1 MLKKKK
7 PDRRNQAFSVQKTNR
22 GNLVNKTNLAQHPC
36 ANKCSNFKEEQCNH
50 CLVAQVEKR
59 EFELGVAPDEA
70 YVKTIS
76 VEATTCSDFVK
87 GDTVVFVDAFM
98 PDDLMTVHQVQDDG
112 VLLNGNRKFALA
124 DLLRHATTVEL
135 NAKRRLSLT
144 EQSLGEV
151 S

>member
-1 MLKKKK
+1 MHKKKK
-7 PDRRNQAFSVQKTNR
+7 PDLGDQAFSVQKTNR
-22 GNLVNKTNLAQHPC
+22 GNLVNKTNLTQHPC

-87 GDTVVFVDAFM
+87 GDTVVFIDAFM
-98 PDDLMTVHQVQDDG
+98 PEHLMEVHQMQGEGILLDG
-112 VLLNGNRKFALA
+112 NHKFALA
-124 DLLRHATTVEL
+124 HLIRHASTVEL

>member
-1 MLKKKK
+1 M
-7 PDRRNQAFSVQKTNR
+7 
-22 GNLVNKTNLAQHPC
+22 NKTNLTQHPR

-50 CLVAQVEKR
+50 CLVTQVEKR
-59 EFELGVAPDEA
+59 EFELGLAPDEA

>member
-1 MLKKKK
+1 MNK
-7 PDRRNQAFSVQKTNR
+7 S
-22 GNLVNKTNLAQHPC
+22 NLTEHQCKG
-36 ANKCSNFKEEQCNH
+36 KCPEFKSEQCNH
-50 CLVAQVEKR
+50 CLVTQVEKR

-70 YVKTIS
+70 YVKTTTSEPIS
-76 VEATTCSDFVK
+76 SDFVK
-87 GDTVVFVDAFM
+87 GDTVVFIDAFM
-98 PDDLMTVHQVQDDG
+98 PDDLMTVHHVQNDG
-112 VLLNGNRKFALA
+112 VLLDGNRKFALA

>member
-1 MLKKKK
+1 M
-7 PDRRNQAFSVQKTNR
+7 
-22 GNLVNKTNLAQHPC
+22 NKTNLAQHPC
-36 ANKCSNFKEEQCNH
+36 ANKCSNFKQEQCNH
-50 CLVAQVEKR
+50 CLVTQVKKR
-59 EFELGVAPDEA
+59 EFELGLAPDEA

-98 PDDLMTVHQVQDDG
+98 PDHLMTVHKVQGDGILLDD
-112 VLLNGNRKFALA
+112 NRKFALA
-124 DLLRHATTVEL
+124 HLIRHASTVEL

>member
-22 GNLVNKTNLAQHPC
+22 GNLVNKTNLTQHPC
-36 ANKCSNFKEEQCNH
+36 SNKCSNFKEEQCNH
-50 CLVAQVEKR
+50 CLVQINCYQ
-59 EFELGVAPDEA
+59 DEDQSMGTR
-70 YVKTIS
+70 TII
-76 VEATTCSDFVK
+76 ESDFAK

>member
-22 GNLVNKTNLAQHPC
+22 GNLVNKTNLTQHPC

-50 CLVAQVEKR
+50 CLVQINR
-59 EFELGVAPDEA
+59 YQDEDQSMG
-70 YVKTIS
+70 TRTMI
-76 VEATTCSDFVK
+76 ESDFAK

-98 PDDLMTVHQVQDDG
+98 PEHLMEVHQMQGDG
-112 VLLNGNRKFALA
+112 ILLDGNRKFALSH
-124 DLLRHATTVEL
+124 LLRHATTVEL

>member
-22 GNLVNKTNLAQHPC
+22 GNLVNKTNLTQHPC
-36 ANKCSNFKEEQCNH
+36 ANKCSNFKEEQFKQ
-50 CLVAQVEKR
+50 CLVQINCYQ
-59 EFELGVAPDEA
+59 DEDLSMGA
-70 YVKTIS
+70 RTII
-76 VEATTCSDFVK
+76 ESDFAK
-87 GDTVVFVDAFM
+87 GDTVVFIDAFM
-98 PDDLMTVHQVQDDG
+98 PDHLMTIHKVQGEGILLDG
-112 VLLNGNRKFALA
+112 NHKFALA
-124 DLLRHATTVEL
+124 HLIRHASTVEL

>member
-22 GNLVNKTNLAQHPC
+22 GNLVNKTNLTQHPC
-36 ANKCSNFKEEQCNH
+36 ANKCSNFKEEQCKH
-50 CLVAQVEKR
+50 CLVQINCYQ
-59 EFELGVAPDEA
+59 DEDQSMG
-70 YVKTIS
+70 TRTMI
-76 VEATTCSDFVK
+76 ESDFAK
-87 GDTVVFVDAFM
+87 GDTVVFIDAFM
-98 PDDLMTVHQVQDDG
+98 PDHLMTVHQMQGDG
-112 VLLNGNRKFALA
+112 ILLDGNRKFALSH
-124 DLLRHATTVEL
+124 LLRHATTVEL